1 VPYDASLDKKIFYET
16 KEFDNTRVTVG
27 VFSYNEGEKKMQLSR
42 ENRGQT
48 EEWRFAKLGRVNK
61 QEAETILP
69 LMQTAIKQM

>member
-1 VPYDASLDKKIFYET
+1 MPYDASLDKKIFYET

-69 LMQTAIKQM
+69 LMQAAIKQM

>member
-1 VPYDASLDKKIFYET
+1 MPYDASLDKKIFYET